1 MNVLLQKIRG
11 LKMTLDS
18 SAHRLQVNQKRVVA
32 IHTWDQRKAVGEEG
46 GEGERGRGRGE
57 GKDEEGKDKRQNKIL
72 RTQLVVGSRSTIRLE
87 DFSDFQLLENRKENI
102 RLHS

>member
-1 MNVLLQKIRG
+1 
-11 LKMTLDS
+11 MTLDS

-32 IHTWDQRKAVGEEG
+32 IHTWDQRKGVGGEG
-46 GEGERGRGRGE
+46 GEGEKGRGE
-57 GKDEEGKDKRQNKIL
+57 GKDEEGKDKRKNKIL